1 MGWEFTADGILSAS
15 KAKLEDVLTLLLRIA
30 RLFTLSVLA
39 CAGHAPVP
47 QAPAATPALDAPAA
61 TQPPAF
67 LPLYADSGSG
77 TQAWQPGSPRNQIRE
92 AIFTAAWTAVR
103 DKHFDKTLGGLD
115 WDSLRRKY
123 QPLALAAPDEPT
135 FYRLLNEMLGLLGQ
149 SHLQVHG
156 PGEEAAPPPDE
167 IPSPQSRTAA
177 ADAIHEAGDDYGDP
191 GLLVRIIEG
200 KPTITRVRP
209 GSSAAGAGLRPGF
222 LVTHI
227 GGRALASLPPS
238 GRALRPVEER
248 FRLRQLAARRLTGPV
263 GSRVSLR
270 GLDENDRP
278 IEVMLERDPPAA
290 RAIQV
295 LNMSPVVPEVTS
307 RQVGEVGIV
316 AFNVFLLQPVLGEVQ
331 KAIDGFRA
339 RGAKAIVIDLRGN
352 PGGIGAMVIPL
363 AARLST
369 APLTLGTIVYR
380 EFSNTLATTA
390 SLGIKPFTGRV
401 VILADEG
408 TASTSEIFAAGLQ
421 EAKRALVVGDT
432 TAGAA
437 LGSIIQ
443 ELPGGAVV
451 QIPVADFRTPKGIS
465 IEGRGVQPDR
475 RVWET
480 RAGLL
485 AGRDVVLD
493 AGLDLAKASRPQ

>member
-1 MGWEFTADGILSAS
+1 MSAT
-15 KAKLEDVLTLLLRIA
+15 KAKLGAVLTIDRRIVP
-30 RLFTLSVLA
+30 LFAAVLFA
-39 CAGHAPVP
+39 CAGRESGPQTPTPSPGIDAPVM
-47 QAPAATPALDAPAA
+47 
-61 TQPPAF
+61 QPPTF
-67 LPLYADSGSG
+67 VPLGADGGSKVPWH
-77 TQAWQPGSPRNQIRE
+77 AGSAANQIRQ
-92 AIFTAAWTAVR
+92 AIFVGAWTAVR

-115 WDSLRRKY
+115 WDGLRRKY
-123 QPLALAAPDEPT
+123 EPLALAAPDEPT

-156 PGEEAAPPPDE
+156 PGEEAASPPDE
-167 IPSPQSRTAA
+167 IPLPQTKTAA
-177 ADAIHEAGDDYGDP
+177 SDAIREAGDDYGDP
-191 GLLVRIIEG
+191 GLLIRIIEG

-248 FRLRQLAARRLTGPV
+248 FRLRQLAARRLAGMV

-270 GLDENDRP
+270 CLDENDRP
-278 IEVMLERDPPAA
+278 IEVMLERDPPVA

-307 RQVGEVGIV
+307 RQVGDVGIV
-316 AFNVFLLQPVLGEVQ
+316 SFNVFLLQPVLAEVQ

-339 RGAKAIVIDLRGN
+339 RGDKAIIIDLRGN

-363 AARLST
+363 AARLSAT
-369 APLTLGTIVYR
+369 PLTLGTIVYR
-380 EFSNTLATTA
+380 DFPNILATTA
-390 SLGIKPFTGRV
+390 SLGIKPFTGQ
-401 VILADEG
+401 VIILTDEG

-437 LGSIIQ
+437 LGSIIEQ
-443 ELPGGAVV
+443 LPGGAVV
-451 QIPVADFRTPKGIS
+451 QIPVADFKTPKGMS
-465 IEGRGVQPDR
+465 IEGHGVQPDR
-475 RVWET
+475 RVFET
-480 RAGLL
+480 RSGFL
-485 AGRDVVLD
+485 AGHDVVLD
-493 AGLDLAKASRPQ
+493 AGLDLAKASRP

>member
-1 MGWEFTADGILSAS
+1 MTFHRHIALF
-15 KAKLEDVLTLLLRIA
+15 LTL
-30 RLFTLSVLA
+30 FLSA
-39 CAGHAPVP
+39 CAGHAPAP
-47 QAPAATPALDAPAA
+47 QAPAPTPGPDAPAA

-67 LPLYADSGSG
+67 VPLGTDGGS
-77 TQAWQPGSPRNQIRE
+77 AIRPWHPGSAGNQIRQ
-92 AIFTAAWTAVR
+92 AIFDGAWTAVR

-115 WDSLRRKY
+115 WDGLRTKY
-123 QPLALAAPDEPT
+123 EPLALAAPDEPT

-156 PGEEAAPPPDE
+156 PGEEPAAPPDE
-167 IPSPQSRTAA
+167 ISAPQTRTAA
-177 ADAIHEAGDDYGDP
+177 ADAIREAGDDYGDP

-227 GGRALASLPPS
+227 GGRALDSLPAS

-248 FRLRQLAARRLTGPV
+248 FRLRQLAARRLAGLV

-270 GLDENDRP
+270 CLDENDRP

-295 LNMSPVVPEVTS
+295 LNMSPVVPQVAS

-316 AFNVFLLQPVLGEVQ
+316 SFNVFLLQPVLGEVQ

-339 RGAKAIVIDLRGN
+339 RGARSIIIDLRGN

-363 AARLST
+363 ATRLST

-380 EFSNTLATTA
+380 DFSNTLATTA
-390 SLGIKPFTGRV
+390 SLGINPFAGRV
-401 VILADEG
+401 VILTDEG
-408 TASTSEIFAAGLQ
+408 TASTSEIFTAGLQ

-437 LGSIIQ
+437 LGSIIE

-451 QIPVADFRTPKGIS
+451 QIPVADFKTPKGVS
-465 IEGRGVQPDR
+465 IEGGGVQPDR
-475 RVWET
+475 RVFET
-480 RAGLL
+480 RAGFL
-485 AGRDVVLD
+485 AGHDVVLD
-493 AGLDLAKASRPQ
+493 AGLDMAKASHP

>member
-1 MGWEFTADGILSAS
+1 MSATG
-15 KAKLEDVLTLLLRIA
+15 AKLHGVLTMDRRIVPIFAALL
-30 RLFTLSVLA
+30 LA
-39 CAGHAPVP
+39 CAGREPVP
-47 QAPAATPALDAPAA
+47 QAPTASPGPDAPAVM
-61 TQPPAF
+61 QPPAF
-67 LPLYADSGSG
+67 VPLGTDGGSK
-77 TQAWQPGSPRNQIRE
+77 APWHAGSAANQIRQ
-92 AIFTAAWTAVR
+92 AIFTGAWTAVR

-115 WDSLRRKY
+115 WDGLRRKY
-123 QPLALAAPDEPT
+123 EPLALAAPDEPT

-156 PGEEAAPPPDE
+156 PGEEAASPPDE
-167 IPSPQSRTAA
+167 IPLPQTKTAA
-177 ADAIHEAGDDYGDP
+177 ADAIREAGNDYGDP
-191 GLLVRIIEG
+191 GLLIRIIEG

-248 FRLRQLAARRLTGPV
+248 FRLRQLAARRLAGLV

-270 GLDENDRP
+270 CLDESDRP
-278 IEVMLERDPPAA
+278 IEVMLERDPPVA

-307 RQVGEVGIV
+307 RQVGDVGIV
-316 AFNVFLLQPVLGEVQ
+316 SFNVFLLQPVLAEVQ
-331 KAIDGFRA
+331 KAIDQFRA
-339 RGAKAIVIDLRGN
+339 RGDKAIIIDLRGN

-363 AARLST
+363 AARLSAT
-369 APLTLGTIVYR
+369 PLTLGTIVYR
-380 EFSNTLATTA
+380 DFSNVLATTA
-390 SLGIKPFTGRV
+390 SLGIKPFTGQ
-401 VILADEG
+401 VIVLTDEG

-437 LGSIIQ
+437 LGSIIEQ
-443 ELPGGAVV
+443 LSGGAMV
-451 QIPVADFRTPKGIS
+451 QIPVADFKTPKGMS
-465 IEGRGVQPDR
+465 IEGHGVQPDR
-475 RVWET
+475 RVFET

-493 AGLDLAKASRPQ
+493 AGLDLAKASRP

>member
-1 MGWEFTADGILSAS
+1 M
-15 KAKLEDVLTLLLRIA
+15 R
-30 RLFTLSVLA
+30 
-39 CAGHAPVP
+39 C
-47 QAPAATPALDAPAA
+47 
-61 TQPPAF
+61 
-67 LPLYADSGSG
+67 SGCSG
-77 TQAWQPGSPRNQIRE
+77 NRTCKC
-92 AIFTAAWTAVR
+92 T
-103 DKHFDKTLGGLD
+103 
-115 WDSLRRKY
+115 
-123 QPLALAAPDEPT
+123 ALAKKQRRHPT
-135 FYRLLNEMLGLLGQ
+135 R
-149 SHLQVHG
+149 SR
-156 PGEEAAPPPDE
+156 PRRA
-167 IPSPQSRTAA
+167 RTAA
-177 ADAIHEAGDDYGDP
+177 ADAIREAGDDYGDP

-248 FRLRQLAARRLTGPV
+248 FRLRQLAARRLAGPV

-270 GLDENDRP
+270 CLDENDRP

-339 RGAKAIVIDLRGN
+339 RGAKAIIIDLRGN

-369 APLTLGTIVYR
+369 AAADPGHHRVSRFFQYPRHHRLAGHQTLHR
-380 EFSNTLATTA
+380 
-390 SLGIKPFTGRV
+390 
-401 VILADEG
+401 
-408 TASTSEIFAAGLQ
+408 
-421 EAKRALVVGDT
+421 
-432 TAGAA
+432 
-437 LGSIIQ
+437 
-443 ELPGGAVV
+443 PGGH
-451 QIPVADFRTPKGIS
+451 PHR
-465 IEGRGVQPDR
+465 RG
-475 RVWET
+475 
-480 RAGLL
+480 
-485 AGRDVVLD
+485 
-493 AGLDLAKASRPQ
+493 